1 MKLLNRHNFLFLCL
15 LLGIQ
20 DSRAANIPGGLS
32 PQDVQTLQGI
42 SSVIDAGRVT
52 KQVEQALPP
61 QIKATLKPAAKPE
74 QTPEQA
80 KEAQIH
86 FQLNGI
92 IITGNTV
99 FSEGELRKIFQP
111 AIGKNIKLSLL
122 QQMVHSI
129 TTKYRDAGYILSRAI
144 LPPQTIRRGVVRV
157 QIIEGFVSSV
167 TVKTDARRLMPLI
180 EAYGARI
187 KASKPLEV
195 QKLERYALIANDL
208 PGITVQG
215 VLVPSKETPAAADLT
230 LVTTKKIGSALFSYD
245 NFGTRYIGPHEVSFG
260 GSLYSL
266 IVPGDS
272 NNVRFSVS
280 SHTHELHFAEFTHT
294 QPLGSD
300 GLRWQLG
307 TNYAETR
314 PDFVLTPLEVVGHNT
329 MFFTDFSYPVIRDR
343 SKNLVVHTA
352 ANYQNVSSTILG
364 QPFYQDRIRSWVVG
378 ATFENID
385 SWHGINDVGLDITK
399 GFDVAGAH
407 DHALQSRPEGT
418 SIYTR
423 YNLTLSRL
431 QSLNSRFSLN
441 GTMHGQYSSSA
452 LLATEQF
459 GVGGSDIGR
468 GYDASEIVGDKGISG
483 KLELRMDTAPG
494 FPFLKGVQYYV
505 FYDAGMIWN
514 NDGLDLAAKQSLTS
528 TGFGARFLFVPQIT
542 GNLFIAR
549 PLTQPVAT
557 LSALNHNIHQARIF
571 FQFTASM

>member
-1 MKLLNRHNFLFLCL
+1 MKLLTRQNFLFLCL
-15 LLGIQ
+15 FLGIQ
-20 DSRAANIPGGLS
+20 DSRAANLPNLS

-42 SSVIDAGRVT
+42 SSIIDAGRVT
-52 KQVEQALPP
+52 RQVQQALPRP
-61 QIKATLKPAAKPE
+61 VKATLKPSAKPD

-80 KEAQIH
+80 KEARIH
-86 FQLNGI
+86 FKLNGV

-99 FSEGELRKIFQP
+99 FSEQELRKIFQP
-111 AIGKNIKLSLL
+111 ALGKNIKLSLL
-122 QQMVHSI
+122 QEMVHTI
-129 TTKYRDAGYILSRAI
+129 TAKYRDAGYILSRAI

-167 TVKTDARRLMPLI
+167 TVKEDAGRLRPLL
-180 EAYGARI
+180 EAYGRRI
-187 KASKPLEV
+187 KASKPLQV
-195 QKLERYALIANDL
+195 QKLERYALLANDL
-208 PGITVQG
+208 PGVTEQS
-215 VLVPSKETPAAADLT
+215 VLTPSKKTPAAADLT
-230 LVTTKKIGSALFSYD
+230 LVTTRKIGSAFISYD
-245 NFGTRYIGPHEVSFG
+245 NFGTRYIGPNEVSFG

-266 IVPGDS
+266 FVPGDS
-272 NNVRFSVS
+272 NNLRFSVS

-294 QPLGSD
+294 QPVGSD

-314 PDFVLTPLEVVGHNT
+314 PDFVLTPLQVVGHNT
-329 MFFTDFSYPVIRDR
+329 LLFTDFSYPVIRDR
-343 SKNLVVHTA
+343 SKNIVVHTA
-352 ANYQNVSSTILG
+352 ANYQNVTSSILG
-364 QPFYQDRIRSWVVG
+364 QPFYQDRIRTWVVG

-385 SWHGINDVGLDITK
+385 SWHGINDAGLDITK
-399 GFDVAGAH
+399 GFDLAGAH
-407 DHALQSRPEGT
+407 DHADQSRPKGT

-431 QSLNSRFSLN
+431 QSINSRFSVN
-441 GTMHGQYSSSA
+441 GSLHGQYSSSA

-468 GYDASEIVGDKGISG
+468 GYDPSEIVGDKGLSG
-483 KLELRMDTAPG
+483 KLELRVDTAPG
-494 FPFLKGVQYYV
+494 FSFLKGVQYYV

-514 NDGLDLAAKQSLTS
+514 NDTVNLAPEQSLTS
-528 TGFGARFLFVPQIT
+528 TGVGARFVFGPQAT
-542 GNLFIAR
+542 GNLFIGR